1 MKRRRY
7 RLVTTLLCAAVA
19 LVICVATP
27 APVALDGPLLDV
39 LVWARAGIGAPPPS
53 EPWPVAVIAVDETSL
68 ESEELAS
75 SPRALFAP
83 VWADL
88 LRGLADAGVRG
99 VAFDFLFTYSG
110 NLLSP
115 DYDRPFLEALSR
127 HRDRVVLARSARAL
141 PAPPFLAALD
151 ADEQSLGFA
160 ELVADPDGVHRRVPR
175 AHRTES
181 GEVPSLTAA
190 LLARTRAATMPAT
203 VLLTPRRHPEAV
215 PTYALAAVLRCARE
229 SPATLARALSGR
241 LVLVGSTL
249 PDEDRKL
256 SSARFLRP
264 VPEGPPLA
272 PCGLR
277 HLAASTPASASVPGV
292 HLHALAIDAVLRGAI
307 TRPVPGAVIAV
318 LTALVAALG
327 ALTALN
333 HSPWRTAGLV
343 VLAAAAL
350 FAMAIGALVW
360 HLWLPLALPF
370 AGLLTAPAVGY
381 VVRYLVEERTR
392 RRIELAFG
400 RYLSPHVV
408 EQLATSADALR
419 LGGERREVSVMFA
432 DLSGFTAL
440 SAKVS
445 PEVLTAMTNEYLAH
459 IVAAVEEHG
468 GYVDK
473 FIGDAVMA
481 IWGAPA
487 PDPDHAVHAVRAA
500 VAAVRDIEAARLAA
514 QARGDAAFSVKIGIN
529 SGFAVV
535 GNVGT
540 ERRYN
545 YTAVGEVVNVAA
557 RLESAPSV
565 YECAIV
571 VAEATA
577 AKVGDAIVFRELDRV
592 RVKGRDEPLTIFEPL
607 AERDAAGDDVL
618 TRRERY
624 EAALGAYRAMRFAE
638 AVVEWSAVGD
648 DGPARVMAA
657 RARSLGT
664 RPPPRPWDG
673 VWTFTG
679 K

>member
-1 MKRRRY
+1 
-7 RLVTTLLCAAVA
+7 
-19 LVICVATP
+19 
-27 APVALDGPLLDV
+27 
-39 LVWARAGIGAPPPS
+39 
-53 EPWPVAVIAVDETSL
+53 
-68 ESEELAS
+68 
-75 SPRALFAP
+75 
-83 VWADL
+83 
-88 LRGLADAGVRG
+88 
-99 VAFDFLFTYSG
+99 
-110 NLLSP
+110 
-115 DYDRPFLEALSR
+115 
-127 HRDRVVLARSARAL
+127 
-141 PAPPFLAALD
+141 
-151 ADEQSLGFA
+151 
-160 ELVADPDGVHRRVPR
+160 
-175 AHRTES
+175 
-181 GEVPSLTAA
+181 
-190 LLARTRAATMPAT
+190 
-203 VLLTPRRHPEAV
+203 
-215 PTYALAAVLRCARE
+215 
-229 SPATLARALSGR
+229 
-241 LVLVGSTL
+241 
-249 PDEDRKL
+249 
-256 SSARFLRP
+256 
-264 VPEGPPLA
+264 
-272 PCGLR
+272 
-277 HLAASTPASASVPGV
+277 VPGV

-307 TRPVPGAVIAV
+307 TRPAPGTVIAL
-318 LTALVAALG
+318 LTGLVAALG
-327 ALTALN
+327 ALTALYR
-333 HSPWRTAGLV
+333 SPWQTAGLV

-350 FAMAIGALVW
+350 SGVAVAALAW

-370 AGLLTAPAVGY
+370 AALLAAPTVGY

-392 RRIELAFG
+392 RRIERAFG

-408 EQLATSADALR
+408 EQLATSAEALR

-459 IVAAVEEHG
+459 IVTAVEAHG

-487 PDPDHAVHAVRAA
+487 PDPDHAAQAVRAA
-500 VAAVRDIEAARLAA
+500 LEAVRDIEAARRAA
-514 QARGDAAFSVKIGIN
+514 LARGDAGFSVKIGIN

-545 YTAVGEVVNVAA
+545 YTAVGEVVNVAS

-565 YECAIV
+565 YECAVV

-577 AKVGDAIVFRELDRV
+577 KMVGDAIVFRELDRV
-592 RVKGRDEPLTIFEPL
+592 RVKGRDEPVTIFEPL
-607 AERDAAGDDVL
+607 GAHDEAGEDVL
-618 TRRERY
+618 SLRERY

-638 AVVEWSAVGD
+638 AVVEWSALAG

-657 RARSLGT
+657 RARALGI